1 MKTVRTVLALATAL
15 VVAGSAAAQSR
26 GNGRLSGKVV
36 DEQGQPIIDVQIR
49 AQKVGDTEPFS
60 GKSDKKGEWRLNG
73 LADGQWKIVFSK
85 AGLEPNETTFEMKN
99 EKSPAL
105 NVTMTKPMAK
115 VDPTA
120 EINAELQKAATLA
133 QGGKIADA
141 RKIYEDLLVKYPSV
155 YQLHGFIARA
165 YAADNQVPKA
175 IEEVKIVL
183 EKEPNNVE
191 MKLLMSDLLM
201 ETGDKAEAKKLLDGI
216 DMTQVKDPFPFLNA
230 AIAMIN
236 EKKGTEAAEWLTK
249 LLPQFPTQ
257 AEIYYYR
264 GRAHLVAE
272 KYDEAKADLEKFI
285 SMAPNSKEAADAKKI
300 VEQLTKK

>member
-1 MKTVRTVLALATAL
+1 MKTVRTVLALGVAL
-15 VVAGSAAAQSR
+15 LIAGSAAAQSR
-26 GNGRLSGKVV
+26 GNGKLSGKVV
-36 DEQGQPIIDVQIR
+36 DEQGQPVTDVQIQ
-49 AQKVGDTEPFS
+49 ATKVGDTEPFS
-60 GKSDKKGEWRLNG
+60 AKSDKKGEWRLNG
-73 LADGQWKIVFSK
+73 LADGQWKIVFNK
-85 AGLEPNETTFEMKN
+85 QGLEPNQTTFEMKN

-105 NVTMTKPMAK
+105 NVTLAKPVPK

-120 EINAELQKAATLA
+120 EINAELQKAATIA

-141 RKIYEDLLVKYPSV
+141 RKIYEDLLAKYPSV

-165 YAADNQVPKA
+165 FAAEGQVPKA

-191 MKLLMSDLLM
+191 MKLLQADLLM
-201 ETGDKAEAKKLLDGI
+201 ETGDKAEAKKILDGI
-216 DMTQVKDPFPFLNA
+216 DMTQVKDPFPFMNA
-230 AIAMIN
+230 AITMIN
-236 EKKGTEAAEWLTK
+236 EKKGVEAAEWLTK

-264 GRAHLVAE
+264 GRAYLTAE

-285 SMAPNSKEAADAKKI
+285 SMSPNSKEAADAKKI
-300 VEQLTKK
+300 IEQLTKK